1 MGNQERLQ
9 RDVTWGGCQVNT
21 YAGENFPNKDT
32 KHYRNSGEAVEVS
45 WGGMQIEAEK
55 AGRDPVVTIFG

>member
-1 MGNQERLQ
+1 M
-9 RDVTWGGCQVNT
+9 NT

-55 AGRDPVVTIFG
+55 AVRDPVVTIFG